1 MSVMRQ
7 WKVKSAVMEGE
18 SCLDEDRKHVA
29 EDKQT
34 DNRHCNGRRGVRVW
48 DVEGIAAAD
57 P

>member
-34 DNRHCNGRRGVRVW
+34 DNRRCNGRR
-48 DVEGIAAAD
+48 
-57 P
+57 